1 MMEAHKIRIQNIDI
15 SPNPVNAK
23 KQIKIEVTVKDV
35 IFSNEIVYLGEK
47 YVGETIGVI

>member
-1 MMEAHKIRIQNIDI
+1 MEVHEIRIQEVEI
-15 SPNPVNAK
+15 SPNPINAK
-23 KQIKIEVTVKDV
+23 NEIKVEIAAKDV